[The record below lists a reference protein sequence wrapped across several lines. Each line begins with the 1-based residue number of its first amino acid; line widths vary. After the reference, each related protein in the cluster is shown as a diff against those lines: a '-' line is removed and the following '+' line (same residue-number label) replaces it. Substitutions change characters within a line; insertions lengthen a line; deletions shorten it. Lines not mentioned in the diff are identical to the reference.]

1 MEPTHPVGEH
11 MSTDFQVKLTADF
24 VQDDGTLTYQDIGLD
39 LLDKTAGLRYSYF
52 DTHKNEITPDQ
63 FIDADAIISLTPKVT
78 KATLAGADRLTMISR
93 FGVGYDS
100 IDVDAC
106 TDADVLLT
114 ITAGGV
120 NYSVAEAVI
129 TFMLAISHNL
139 LIKDRLVRNGGWNE
153 RSAHMGSELRERTLG
168 IIGLGGIGATL
179 SGMVSSFRMNPVIA
193 FDPFITES
201 QATEL
206 GVKCV
211 SLKELMQTADFVSVN
226 CPLTDQTRDLIGQ
239 DELAL
244 MKPTAYLI
252 NTARGGIVNEAALL
266 NVLREKKIAG
276 AALDCHEIEPVPDNY
291 EMAKLDNV
299 IMAPHAIAWTN
310 ELFRDLGRVACQQAI
325 DLSNGKIPIGVVNKA
340 VLDRPR
346 FQAKLARYASRT

>member
-1 MEPTHPVGEH
+1 
-11 MSTDFQVKLTADF
+11 MSTDYQVKLTADF
-24 VQDDGTLTYQDIGLD
+24 VKEDGTLTYQDIGLD
-39 LLDKTAGLRYSYF
+39 LLDAAPLKYGYF
-52 DTHKNEITPDQ
+52 EEHRTEITPDQ
-63 FIDADAIISLTPKVT
+63 LKDTDSIIALTPLVT
-78 KATLAGADRLTMISR
+78 KATLADFGRLAMISR

-100 IDVDAC
+100 VDVDAC
-106 TDADVLLT
+106 TEADVLLT

-139 LIKDRLVRNGGWNE
+139 LIKDRLVRNGAWND

-193 FDPFITES
+193 FDPFLNEDR
-201 QATEL
+201 AKEL
-206 GVKCV
+206 GVTLV
-211 SLKELMQTADFVSVN
+211 SLDELMQTADFVSVN
-226 CPLTDQTRDLIGQ
+226 CPLSDRTRDLIGR

-244 MKPTAYLI
+244 MKSTAYLI

-266 NVLREKKIAG
+266 SALQNRTIAG
-276 AALDCHEIEPVPDNY
+276 AALDCHEIEPVPDDY
-291 EMAKLDNV
+291 EFAKLDNV

-310 ELFRDLGRVACQQAI
+310 ELFRDLGRVVCQQAI
-325 DLSNGKIPIGVVNKA
+325 DLSGGKIPLGVVNKE
-340 VLDRPR
+340 VLDRPG
-346 FQAKLARYASRT
+346 FQAKLARYTS